1 MTKKKVFIFFI
12 LILAIAS
19 FFRLWQLNS
28 IPPGLY
34 PDEAING
41 NDAIFALENDQYKL
55 FYPENNGR
63 EGFFINLI
71 ALSFKIFGVHI
82 WSLKLIGA
90 LIGILTV
97 LGLYFLTKELF
108 NSRYLALL
116 SSYFLAISF
125 WHVNFSRIGFRGIMV
140 PFCLIWS
147 FYFLFKALNLRQIHK
162 SNAIT
167 SLALSGF
174 FFGLGFHT
182 YIAFR
187 VAVIILIIPIIMIL
201 IKFWKGARSHFWQYG
216 VWPLMIIA
224 VALPIG
230 IYFLQN
236 PQDFIGRAGGVSV
249 FSQESPL
256 KSMALSIIKTL
267 GMFNIA
273 GDQNWRHNFAGSSQL
288 FWPIGILFL
297 IGFIISIKNLIGLIK
312 KKSFSHLFF
321 AHLLLIFWFF
331 VMLLPAI
338 LTYEAIPHALRCIGA
353 IPVCYIFAALGF
365 IWLFKKLKQLF
376 VLKKLNLSLVYC
388 LLIVILFG
396 VGFAQ
401 YDKYF
406 IDWARQPDVE
416 NAFAK
421 NYVEIGGYL
430 NNLSPEITRYVIV
443 NQPGVLVKNIP
454 MPAQTVMFIE
464 KIKSLGSRGTDIKQE
479 TKYLLP
485 EEIDKIGF
493 YEKMMVIPL
502 QYDIEIFRK
511 LKEKFPQGKVK
522 FQESFWVFE
531 IK

>member
-249 FSQESPL
+249 FP
-256 KSMALSIIKTL
+256 KKAL
-267 GMFNIA
+267 
-273 GDQNWRHNFAGSSQL
+273 
-288 FWPIGILFL
+288 
-297 IGFIISIKNLIGLIK
+297 
-312 KKSFSHLFF
+312 
-321 AHLLLIFWFF
+321 
-331 VMLLPAI
+331 
-338 LTYEAIPHALRCIGA
+338 
-353 IPVCYIFAALGF
+353 
-365 IWLFKKLKQLF
+365 
-376 VLKKLNLSLVYC
+376 
-388 LLIVILFG
+388 
-396 VGFAQ
+396 
-401 YDKYF
+401 
-406 IDWARQPDVE
+406 
-416 NAFAK
+416 
-421 NYVEIGGYL
+421 
-430 NNLSPEITRYVIV
+430 
-443 NQPGVLVKNIP
+443 
-454 MPAQTVMFIE
+454 
-464 KIKSLGSRGTDIKQE
+464 
-479 TKYLLP
+479 
-485 EEIDKIGF
+485 
-493 YEKMMVIPL
+493 
-502 QYDIEIFRK
+502 
-511 LKEKFPQGKVK
+511 
-522 FQESFWVFE
+522 
-531 IK
+531 